1 MSVMRGGMRATRQD
15 SGSLSARQRARQ
27 AQKDAA
33 ERLKRRESAL
43 VEVFSAQDEVAR
55 AERKLAKAVAELIEF
70 GESKASAAEL
80 TGLTARE
87 VGALVRLLEEDGEES
102 GGAGDPTRDNTDRE
116 DVSASSVGTV

>member
-1 MSVMRGGMRATRQD
+1 MRTTQKD

-43 VEVFSAQDEVAR
+43 VEVFSAQDEVAS
-55 AERKLAKAVAELIEF
+55 AERKLAKAVAELIDF

-87 VGALVRLLEEDGEES
+87 IGALVRSLDDQSVDAHE
-102 GGAGDPTRDNTDRE
+102 TRDGSGE
-116 DVSASSVGTV
+116 PGVSASSAESV